1 MKIALV
7 GYGRMGK
14 AIEAIAQEEGHEIG
28 LRITSANAQELT
40 AENLQGT
47 DVAIEF
53 SLPKTAPENIET
65 CLRAGIPVV
74 CGATAWQEEWPRIEG
89 VVEETGGALLA
100 AANFSIGVNLLY
112 AVNRYLADLMAQQSQ
127 YDVRMKEIHH
137 TRKLDA
143 PSGTA
148 IHLAEAILQRLN
160 RKQVWVNE
168 ATEDPRKLAI
178 LSERVGDVKGTHE
191 VTYRSEIDT
200 ISIRHEAHSRRGF
213 AEGALR
219 AAEWIIGKQG
229 VLGMED
235 MLGL

>member
-14 AIEAIAQEEGHEIG
+14 AIEAIAQEEGHEIV
-28 LRITSANAQELT
+28 LRITSANAQELGV
-40 AENLQGT
+40 ENLRRAE
-47 DVAIEF
+47 VAIEF
-53 SLPKTAPENIET
+53 SRPETAPANIET

-74 CGATAWQEEWPRIEG
+74 CGATGWQEEWPRIEG

-100 AANFSIGVNLLY
+100 AANFSIGVNLLF
-112 AVNRYLADLMAQQSQ
+112 AVNRYLADLMAQQPQ
-127 YDVRMKEIHH
+127 YELSMREAHH
-137 TRKLDA
+137 VHKLDA

-148 IHLAEAILQRLN
+148 IHLANEILKRLP
-160 RKQVWVNE
+160 RKESWVNGP
-168 ATEDPRKLAI
+168 TDDFQKLPI
-178 LSERVGDVKGTHE
+178 LSEREGEINGIHE
-191 VTYRSEIDT
+191 VIYRSEIDT
-200 ISIRHEAHSRRGF
+200 LSIRHEAHSRRGF

-219 AAEWIIGKQG
+219 AAEWIIGKKG